1 MTMKV
6 SFIIKKSAKRYDTES
21 QATIYLRFRE
31 GRKLDS
37 VTPTELTIEANLW
50 DDKNEC
56 VKSKIVCDEELRTKI
71 NEELRNI
78 RTFIDKLYLQDKEI
92 IDKTWLKTTV
102 DKYYHP
108 EKYYTPEE
116 LGIKPT
122 FCELFDQFLEEHP
135 LSEVRKKNFRV
146 IKRAIMRYEL
156 YIRKKKRNTKDFTLD
171 IDTIDSDTLKDMWNF
186 FRDEYQ
192 YQSRY
197 PDIYVKVPEKRNPQ
211 ARSKN
216 TLIDWF
222 SRIRTFCLW
231 CYDNK
236 HTTNRPFDQFP
247 IDECTYGTP
256 YYITLEERDQILN
269 TDFSEHP
276 QLGIQRDIFIFQT
289 LIGCRV
295 SDLYRTTRRNIVNE
309 AIEYIPKK
317 TREGNPVTVRVPLN
331 HKANAILERYKDYK
345 GAKLFPFISEQKY
358 NVAIKRIFQEAGIDR
373 IVTILDPLTHD
384 EVKRPLYAV
393 ARSHLARRTFIGNI
407 YKKVKDPN
415 LVSALSGHK
424 EGSKAFRRY
433 RDIDEEMKKDL
444 VKILD

>member
-1 MTMKV
+1 
-6 SFIIKKSAKRYDTES
+6 
-21 QATIYLRFRE
+21 
-31 GRKLDS
+31 
-37 VTPTELTIEANLW
+37 
-50 DDKNEC
+50 
-56 VKSKIVCDEELRTKI
+56 
-71 NEELRNI
+71 
-78 RTFIDKLYLQDKEI
+78 
-92 IDKTWLKTTV
+92 
-102 DKYYHP
+102 
-108 EKYYTPEE
+108 
-116 LGIKPT
+116 
-122 FCELFDQFLEEHP
+122 
-135 LSEVRKKNFRV
+135 
-146 IKRAIMRYEL
+146 
-156 YIRKKKRNTKDFTLD
+156 
-171 IDTIDSDTLKDMWNF
+171 
-186 FRDEYQ
+186 
-192 YQSRY
+192 
-197 PDIYVKVPEKRNPQ
+197 
-211 ARSKN
+211 
-216 TLIDWF
+216 
-222 SRIRTFCLW
+222 
-231 CYDNK
+231 
-236 HTTNRPFDQFP
+236 
-247 IDECTYGTP
+247 
-256 YYITLEERDQILN
+256 LEERDQILN

-295 SDLYRTTRRNIVNE
+295 SDLYRMTRRNIVNE

-384 EVKRPLYAV
+384 EVKRPLYEV
-393 ARSHLARRTFIGNI
+393 ASSHLARRTFIGNI